1 MVANFIFPE
10 LHLLPQVIN
19 NGGISFI
26 EQVSA
31 FTPEPFPL
39 ERLLPL
45 IAVYWADVDTSS
57 STTSGNT
64 VWYRETADPSLLE
77 RAKIDIAFFGNFVP
91 TYLFIATW
99 DHVGYFSQHTDKVR
113 LAN

>member
-1 MVANFIFPE
+1 MFVVI
-10 LHLLPQVIN
+10 PQVNN

-31 FTPEPFPL
+31 YTPEPFPL

-57 STTSGNT
+57 LTASGNT

-77 RAKIDIAFFGNFVP
+77 RAKIEITKAFLGYENFVP
-91 TYLFIATW
+91 TYLVIATW
-99 DHVGYFSQHTDKVR
+99 DHVGYFSRHTDKVR
-113 LAN
+113 LTN